1 MRLSRSPHVQMV
13 GNCVNCRKNLY
24 DDKGKILRDRLGDET
39 SRKSL
44 GCDSCPLD
52 GYDNFKYMPRVN
64 ELIRDY
70 AECHNPNIGRF
81 TYPYDVAPR
90 KNPLFIRLGF
100 RLIEH
105 GLADRD
111 VEGDNLDGD
120 S

>member
-1 MRLSRSPHVQMV
+1 MRSPHVQMV
-13 GNCVNCRKNLY
+13 GNCENCRKNLY
-24 DDKGKILRDRLGDET
+24 DDKGKILRERFDSERTREA
-39 SRKSL
+39 L
-44 GCDSCPLD
+44 GCDSCPND
-52 GYDNFKYMPRVN
+52 GLDNFEFMPRIYD
-64 ELIRDY
+64 LIGDY
-70 AECHNPNIGRF
+70 EDCYNPNIGRF

-105 GLADRD
+105 GLADKD